1 MHGRAWSHGSCGK
14 RHGGPWLPEASFSS
28 LFGIGDLHGIT
39 SCASLRKLFEVGIT
53 IMRNGRFFLLRG
65 AALIG
70 LMSQDPVASRDAY
83 GAVPAPISSI
93 TTVLAQNQSVTP
105 IEHRPASSPQPS
117 HAPGPS
123 NKSGEPSPDASAS
136 NLEKGVLAAAAIA
149 ALIIAA
155 SRTAYYSTGH
165 PCACPEDRTRNG
177 QSCGGRSAY
186 SRPGGAAPLCYVKDV
201 SPSMIDDYRKTA
213 ARLLDVRH

>member
-1 MHGRAWSHGSCGK
+1 M
-14 RHGGPWLPEASFSS
+14 RHGWFLP
-28 LFGIGDLHGIT
+28 LG
-39 SCASLRKLFEVGIT
+39 
-53 IMRNGRFFLLRG
+53 G

-70 LMSQDPVASRDAY
+70 LMSQGLVASQDAY

-93 TTVLAQNQSVTP
+93 TMVLAQNQSVP
-105 IEHRPASSPQPS
+105 PVEHRLASSPQPD

-136 NLEKGVLAAAAIA
+136 KLEKGVLTAAAVAV
-149 ALIIAA
+149 LIITA

-213 ARLLDVRH
+213 AR